1 LRYSDKMR
9 GIGDRNILD
18 DFCIKFSSI
27 VEKHC
32 KYIVVSGFV
41 AISSGRSRATEDID
55 MIIERL
61 NMINFGKMH
70 QDLIANGFVCIQS
83 EKPREIYDYLKNN
96 VAVRYTLKNSPL
108 PDMEVKFAK
117 DELDMLQIQ
126 SRTKLLLTG
135 IDVWFSNVNMN
146 IAFKEELLKSDKD
159 IKDAE
164 HLRKI
169 YPELI
174 DEPEIREY
182 KRIIREKRL

>member
-1 LRYSDKMR
+1 MR

-126 SRTKLLLTG
+126 SRTK
-135 IDVWFSNVNMN
+135 
-146 IAFKEELLKSDKD
+146 SDKD